1 MNNAVSVSLAYDLES
16 YWMPYTGN
24 RQYKQDP
31 RMIVAAEGV
40 WFTDD
45 KGRRVLDGHSGL
57 WTTGLGHGREEIA
70 EAVSQQVRALDFAP
84 PFQYGHPKAFALANK
99 IKSLMPGNLDYV
111 FFTNSGSE
119 SADTAKNGAGVLA
132 IEGTSE

>member
-1 MNNAVSVSLAYDLES
+1 
-16 YWMPYTGN
+16 
-24 RQYKQDP
+24 
-31 RMIVAAEGV
+31 MIVAAEGV

-45 KGRRVLDGHSGL
+45 RGRQVLDGHSGL

-111 FFTNSGSE
+111 FFYQLWLRIGRYL
-119 SADTAKNGAGVLA
+119 AKNGAGVLA
-132 IEGTSE
+132 AEGTSQ